1 MSEYKKS
8 MPFRIIVTVV
18 YIIGIAMTAYL
29 GVKCFLPPASELDPM
44 AMIPFTKNERAFV
57 MMAFGFPFMLAASLS
72 VIWAYG
78 MKKSQHPR
86 RNILLVL
93 IPAVIDAI
101 PFVAVAGILLV
112 MLAEGYLEALGILP

>member
-1 MSEYKKS
+1 

-57 MMAFGFPFMLAASLS
+57 
-72 VIWAYG
+72 
-78 MKKSQHPR
+78 
-86 RNILLVL
+86 
-93 IPAVIDAI
+93 
-101 PFVAVAGILLV
+101 AVAGILLV